1 MSEIDMNKSK
11 RIYEKL
17 SYAALSEAEKSS
29 SKIKLFNILDSYIKT
44 EAKTKTKYFNI
55 FKDVLSEMYLKFAE
69 MLYERPK
76 YSYENFIKEL
86 SEYKPSNET
95 IKPEY
100 VHRTLDVS
108 IYQDG
113 EKKHK
118 IDILTEKSLPVPE
131 SAITIDKY
139 RQKVDSTI
147 DNSILSNKIKK
158 RLQERAKGAM
168 YKEIAESENVS
179 AKSVG
184 LTVRKAILQIQNKY
198 GILPPDVL
206 DRAKSISEFLGCSEK
221 DFIKAGINTP
231 GLFYKTIGTYDKN
244 IHKMSDFLGCTKEEY
259 ISKYLTN
266 SGVLCSNP
274 ESLEKR
280 IKIENYYKK
289 VKNKPRKNVIR
300 RESEKALYNKILAYL
315 IKKYS
320 KNNPKINIVNIRQ
333 FDLENFLKSSPK
345 LRKVFCYEI
354 PKDEMASEFIKY
366 VQDTSVKTIGKNL
379 FKFKIVSK

>member
-1 MSEIDMNKSK
+1 MNKSK
-11 RIYEKL
+11 KLYEKL
-17 SYAALSEAEKSS
+17 SAAVLPEAEKSIE
-29 SKIKLFNILDSYIKT
+29 KNKLFNIFDSYIQS
-44 EAKTKTKYFNI
+44 EAKTKTKYFHI

-69 MLYERPK
+69 LLNNVQN
-76 YSYENFIKEL
+76 YSYENFVNEL
-86 SEYKPSNET
+86 NEYKPSKET
-95 IKPEY
+95 IKSEY
-100 VHRTLDVS
+100 IHRTLDKS

-113 EKKHK
+113 KKKYK
-118 IDILTEKSLPVPE
+118 IDILTEKSLPIPE
-131 SAITIDKY
+131 SAAIIDKY

-147 DNSILSNKIKK
+147 ENNIMSDKIKK

-198 GILPPDVL
+198 GILPPDIL
-206 DRAKSISEFLGCSEK
+206 EKAKSISEFLGCSEE
-221 DFIKAGINTP
+221 DFIKAGITTP
-231 GLFYKTIGTYDKN
+231 GLFYKTIGNYDRN
-244 IHKMSDFLGCTKEEY
+244 IQEMSKFLGCTQKEFVE
-259 ISKYLTN
+259 KYLTN
-266 SGVLCSNP
+266 SSVLCAKP

-289 VKNKPRKNVIR
+289 VKNKLGKNVIR

-333 FDLENFLKSSPK
+333 FDLETFLKSSPK
-345 LRKVFCYEI
+345 LKKTFYYEI
-354 PKDEMASEFIKY
+354 PKDEIASEFIKY
-366 VQDTSVKTIGKNL
+366 VQDTSVKTTGKNL
-379 FKFKIVSK
+379 FKFKIIS

>member
-1 MSEIDMNKSK
+1 MNKSK
-11 RIYEKL
+11 KLYEKL
-17 SYAALSEAEKSS
+17 SAAVLPETEKSIE
-29 SKIKLFNILDSYIKT
+29 KNKLFNIFDSYIQS
-44 EAKTKTKYFNI
+44 EAKTKTKYFHI

-69 MLYERPK
+69 LLNNVQN
-76 YSYENFIKEL
+76 YSYENFVNEL
-86 SEYKPSNET
+86 NEYKPSKET
-95 IKPEY
+95 IKSEY
-100 VHRTLDVS
+100 IHRTLDKS

-113 EKKHK
+113 KKK
-118 IDILTEKSLPVPE
+118 YIIDILTEKSLPIPE
-131 SAITIDKY
+131 SAAIIDKY

-147 DNSILSNKIKK
+147 ENNIMSDKIKK

-198 GILPPDVL
+198 GILPPDIL
-206 DRAKSISEFLGCSEK
+206 EKAKSISEFLGCSEE
-221 DFIKAGINTP
+221 DFIKAGITTP
-231 GLFYKTIGTYDKN
+231 GLFYKTIGNYDRN
-244 IHKMSDFLGCTKEEY
+244 IQEMSKFLGCTQKEFVE
-259 ISKYLTN
+259 KYLTN
-266 SGVLCSNP
+266 SSVLCAKP

-289 VKNKPRKNVIR
+289 VKNKLGKNVIR

-333 FDLENFLKSSPK
+333 FDLETFLKSLPK
-345 LRKVFCYEI
+345 LKKTFYYEI
-354 PKDEMASEFIKY
+354 PKDEIASEFIKY
-366 VQDTSVKTIGKNL
+366 VQDTSVKTTGKNL
-379 FKFKIVSK
+379 FKFKIIS